1 MADIRFSNV
10 DKKTESGEC
19 PVRLCNYTDVYNNDY
34 IGDEMEFMRATAT
47 QPEIDRFGLKI
58 GDVIITKDSETPHD
72 IGVPTVVDS
81 ARCDLVSGYHLA
93 LIRPDQDKIE
103 PTFLAKQLGHWRI
116 ARYFGQQANG
126 STRYGLS
133 NGAIAGAPL
142 WFPHPEQQWDISRIL
157 RAVDAAI
164 ATTQA
169 VIAKL
174 KNIRAGLLYD
184 LLTRGLDHNGE
195 LRNPDRHPEQFK
207 DSPLGRIPKE
217 WRILTLR
224 ECLLDSPQNGIYKP
238 ARQIGYG
245 ANRKIDLSV
254 TRRAEVDSVEVD
266 RFGLQD
272 EDILVSR
279 VYATLAGV
287 GQPALVPTL
296 SEPAVYESNMMRLRV
311 NRDQV
316 LPRLLFELLR
326 DHRVRKRVI
335 ATANLSNQAS
345 INQFGL
351 NPIPVSLPPGAE
363 QENIVNQMLVH
374 EQSLI
379 VSESELKKLR
389 EFKSGITSDLL
400 TGRVP
405 VTKDMN
411 AEHRIAR

>member
-1 MADIRFSNV
+1 M
-10 DKKTESGEC
+10 G
-19 PVRLCNYTDVYNNDY
+19 
-34 IGDEMEFMRATAT
+34 ATAT

-72 IGVPTVVDS
+72 IGVPAVVDS
-81 ARCDLVSGYHLA
+81 AGCDLVSGYHLA

-142 WFPHPEQQWDISRIL
+142 WFSHPEQQWDISRIL

-164 ATTQA
+164 ARTQA

-174 KNIRAGLLYD
+174 KNIRAGLLHD

-195 LRNPDRHPEQFK
+195 LRNPDQHPEQFK
-207 DSPLGRIPKE
+207 VSPLGRIPKE

-245 ANRKIDLSV
+245 TLLLGQTSIGEDRRIDLSV
-254 TRRAEVDSVEVD
+254 ARRAEVDSVELD
-266 RFGLQD
+266 RFGLRD
-272 EDILVSR
+272 ENILVSR

-296 SEPAVYESNMMRLRV
+296 SEPAVYESNMMRLRDK
-311 NRDQV
+311 RDQV

-326 DHRVRKRVI
+326 NHRVRKRVI
-335 ATANLSNQAS
+335 ESAQLSNQAS
-345 INQFGL
+345 INQL
-351 NPIPVSLPPGAE
+351 GAD
-363 QENIVNQMLVH
+363 
-374 EQSLI
+374 
-379 VSESELKKLR
+379 R
-389 EFKSGITSDLL
+389 SG
-400 TGRVP
+400 
-405 VTKDMN
+405 
-411 AEHRIAR
+411 RI